1 MTISHDILYFYEK
14 WKKEKGEIGGRCLHF
29 FTLLILVKL
38 FKSIGVGI
46 IYIGQWGG
54 GGGGEGLVLVEVEV
68 FSGVGGGGEFFSGKL
83 IFLCGR

>member
-1 MTISHDILYFYEK
+1 MTYYVMGVGGGVENPLSPHAKNIFLMKSGR
-14 WKKEKGEIGGRCLHF
+14 KKRENVCIAPWREMFTF

-54 GGGGEGLVLVEVEV
+54 GGANA
-68 FSGVGGGGEFFSGKL
+68 GGG
-83 IFLCGR
+83 

>member
-1 MTISHDILYFYEK
+1 MFT
-14 WKKEKGEIGGRCLHF
+14 F

-54 GGGGEGLVLVEVEV
+54 GGGEGLMLMEVEV
-68 FSGVGGGGEFFSGKL
+68 FLGVGGGNFFQ
-83 IFLCGR
+83 RN

>member
-1 MTISHDILYFYEK
+1 MTYYVMGVGGGVQNPLLPTSQKNFFFMK
-14 WKKEKGEIGGRCLHF
+14 SGRKKGINRREMFTF

-54 GGGGEGLVLVEVEV
+54 GGGA
-68 FSGVGGGGEFFSGKL
+68 SAGGG
-83 IFLCGR
+83 

>member
-1 MTISHDILYFYEK
+1 MFS
-14 WKKEKGEIGGRCLHF
+14 F

-54 GGGGEGLVLVEVEV
+54 GAMLVEVEV
-68 FSGVGGGGEFFSGKL
+68 FSGVGGGGGNFFQGN
-83 IFLCGR
+83 

>member
-1 MTISHDILYFYEK
+1 MFT
-14 WKKEKGEIGGRCLHF
+14 F

-54 GGGGEGLVLVEVEV
+54 EGEGLMLVEVEV
-68 FSGVGGGGEFFSGKL
+68 FLGVGGGG
-83 IFLCGR
+83 